1 MKQKKDIDIRLFVDA
16 VCEKKILKQF
26 HEIARINLLSK
37 CTDFLNEIQIEKITI
52 FNFWNHQYFCYSNYL
67 ILKHI
72 VYQINEIPFYLKYY
86 CVLKLLTRNLMIFER

>member
-26 HEIARINLLSK
+26 HENQSTIEMYRFLLFKLSYPLTY
-37 CTDFLNEIQIEKITI
+37 CV
-52 FNFWNHQYFCYSNYL
+52 SNKRNS
-67 ILKHI
+67 IL
-72 VYQINEIPFYLKYY
+72 LKYY

>member
-37 CTDFLNEIQIEKITI
+37 CTDFLNEIRT
-52 FNFWNHQYFCYSNYL
+52 N
-67 ILKHI
+67 
-72 VYQINEIPFYLKYY
+72 
-86 CVLKLLTRNLMIFER
+86 